1 MRLGDLTPTVDERP
15 DGTVILRAVQ
25 PLGDYPT
32 VLTDRLEYW
41 ARVAPDRTLLAWNR
55 SHGQQSRTAIPDE
68 PRTTRATRIESGT
81 DLRSFERLTY
91 ADALEKVRCLGQAL
105 LDCHLT
111 GPLAILSGN
120 SVEHLLLALAAQ
132 HVGVPYAPISPAY
145 SLVSTDF
152 TALKHVIGLLSPG
165 LVFVSDRTRFARAL
179 DAAVGPDVEVV
190 HALVHGESASDDR
203 KSVSSRR
210 KTRSFESM
218 LSTVPTSDVDLW
230 HMLIAPDDVAK
241 ILFTSGST
249 GTPKGVINTHRM
261 ICSNQQAIVQTLP
274 FLGDAPPVLVD
285 WLPWHHTFGG
295 NHNVGI
301 VVYNGGSLYLDE
313 GRPMPG
319 AFDESVRNLRE
330 VAPTVY
336 LNVPKGYEELVRAF
350 RRDPA
355 LASTFFGRVQVLF
368 YAAAGLSQHVAD
380 ELQEIALAACG
391 ERLVFV
397 TGLGSTETAPMAI
410 CRPWASELS
419 SAIGLPVPGVEAKLV
434 PVGRLRQG
442 LRRAPPERWSAIAE
456 ASGKLEIRVRGPN
469 VTPGYWRQ
477 DELTRDAFDDEGFYC
492 MGDAARP
499 VDPRDLSKG
508 LVFDGR
514 IKEDF
519 KLSTGTWVS
528 VGPLR
533 ARILTHFAP
542 YVRDVVIA
550 GHDRDEVGMLI
561 VPDVDACR
569 TLCRDFP
576 TSAPASA
583 VIGHSAVRNCLR
595 ALLATFA
602 AGATG
607 SATRSSRA
615 IVLEEPPS
623 LDAGEITDK
632 GSLNQRAILDRR
644 RTLVDDLYADQPP
657 SHVIR
662 LDEPAH
668 EC

>member
-1 MRLGDLTPTVDERP
+1 M
-15 DGTVILRAVQ
+15 
-25 PLGDYPT
+25 
-32 VLTDRLEYW
+32 LTDRLAHW
-41 ARVAPDRTLLAWNR
+41 AREVPDRTLLAWQR
-55 SHGQQSRTAIPDE
+55 VP
-68 PRTTRATRIESGT
+68 IESET
-81 DLRSFERLTY
+81 VERSFERLTY
-91 ADALEKVRCLGQAL
+91 GEALEKVRCLGQAL
-105 LDCHLT
+105 LDRELSAER
-111 GPLAILSGN
+111 PLVILSGN

-152 TALKHVIGLLSPG
+152 SALKHIIELLSPG
-165 LVFVSDRTRFARAL
+165 LVFVSGVARFARAL
-179 DAAVGPDVEVV
+179 DATLGSDVEVV
-190 HALVHGESASDDR
+190 DAVAQTESRHVAGGR
-203 KSVSSRR
+203 Q
-210 KTRSFESM
+210 TRSFDS
-218 LSTVPTSDVDLW
+218 LVSTTPTSAVDRR
-230 HMLIAPDDVAK
+230 HVSISRDDIAK

-249 GTPKGVINTHRM
+249 GTPKGVVNTHRM
-261 ICSNQQAIVQTLP
+261 VCSNQQMILQTLP

-330 VAPTVY
+330 VAPTLY

-350 RRDPA
+350 HQDGA
-355 LASTFFGRVQVLF
+355 LAAKFFAGVQVLF
-368 YAAAGLSQHVAD
+368 YAAAGLAQNVAD
-380 ELQEIALAACG
+380 DLQEVAVAACG
-391 ERLVFV
+391 ERLILV

-419 SAIGLPVPGVEAKLV
+419 SAIGLPVPGVEVKLV
-434 PVGRLRQG
+434 
-442 LRRAPPERWSAIAE
+442 AAIAE
-456 ASGKLEIRVRGPN
+456 PGEKLEIRVRGPN

-477 DELTRDAFDDEGFYC
+477 DALTREAFDDEGFYC

-508 LVFDGR
+508 LIFDGR

-533 ARILTHFAP
+533 ARVIAHFTP
-542 YVRDVVIA
+542 YVRDAVIA
-550 GHDRDEVGMLI
+550 GHDRDEAGLLI

-569 TLCRDFP
+569 ALCPDL
-576 TSAPASA
+576 APSSPRSEVIRHAS
-583 VIGHSAVRNCLR
+583 VHDRVRE
-595 ALLATFA
+595 LLITFA

-607 SATRSSRA
+607 SATRLRRA
-615 IVLEEPPS
+615 ILLEEPPS
-623 LDAGEITDK
+623 LDAGEVTDK
-632 GSLNQRAILDRR
+632 GSLNQRTMLCCRQS
-644 RTLVDDLYADQPP
+644 LVEDLYAELPP
-657 SHVIR
+657 PHVITLQPNGR
-662 LDEPAH
+662 AH
-668 EC
+668 EDR

>member
-1 MRLGDLTPTVDERP
+1 MAPRVSPWRRVRLGDLTPIVDERS

-32 VLTDRLEYW
+32 VLTDRLAYW
-41 ARVAPDRTLLAWNR
+41 ARQAPDRTLLAWNLGR
-55 SHGQQSRTAIPDE
+55 GQHEPRT
-68 PRTTRATRIESGT
+68 PRTTRIEPGT
-81 DLRSFERLTY
+81 GGRSFGRLTY
-91 ADALEKVRCLGQAL
+91 RDAFEKVRCLGQAL
-105 LDCHLT
+105 LDRRLSADR
-111 GPLAILSGN
+111 PLAILSGN

-132 HVGVPYAPISPAY
+132 HVGVPYAPVSPAY

-152 TALKHVIGLLSPG
+152 TSLKHVLGLLSPS
-165 LVFVSDRTRFARAL
+165 LVFVSDPERFAPAL
-179 DAAVGPDVEVV
+179 DAAVAPDVEIV
-190 HALVHGESASDDR
+190 HADSTSTHTM
-203 KSVSSRR
+203 RR
-210 KTRSFESM
+210 QTVSFEAI
-218 LSTVPTSDVDLW
+218 LATVPTSEVDRR
-230 HMLIAPDDVAK
+230 HAAVAPDDVAK

-261 ICSNQQAIVQTLP
+261 ICSNQQAILQTLP

-319 AFDESVRNLRE
+319 GFDESVRNLRE

-350 RRDPA
+350 RDDPA
-355 LASTFFGRVQVLF
+355 LASKFFDRVQVLF

-380 ELQEIALAACG
+380 ELQEIAVENCG
-391 ERLVFV
+391 ERLVLV

-410 CRPWASELS
+410 CRPWASELT

-434 PVGRLRQG
+434 PWG
-442 LRRAPPERWSAIAE
+442 A
-456 ASGKLEIRVRGPN
+456 KLEIRVRGPN

-477 DELTRDAFDDEGFYC
+477 DALTREAFDDEGFYC

-533 ARILTHFAP
+533 AKILAHFAP
-542 YVRDVVIA
+542 YVRDAVIA
-550 GHDRDEVGMLI
+550 GHDRDEVGMLV

-569 TLCRDFP
+569 TLCPDLP
-576 TSAPASA
+576 PSAPASA
-583 VIGHSAVRNCLR
+583 VIAHSGVRCCLR
-595 ALLATFA
+595 ARLATFA
-602 AGATG
+602 AVATG
-607 SATRSSRA
+607 SATRLGRA

-623 LDAGEITDK
+623 LDAGEVTDK

-644 RTLVDDLYADQPP
+644 HALVDDLYADQSPP
-657 SHVIR
+657 YVIR
-662 LDEPAH
+662 GE
-668 EC
+668 

>member
-1 MRLGDLTPTVDERP
+1 MAPCDSPWRRVRLGDLTPTVDERP
-15 DGTVILRAVQ
+15 DGTVILRAAQ
-25 PLGDYPT
+25 PLGDYPR

-41 ARVAPDRTLLAWNR
+41 ARQAPDRTLLAWNR
-55 SHGQQSRTAIPDE
+55 GHGQQ
-68 PRTTRATRIESGT
+68 PRSTTRAQPQTTPTTRIDS
-81 DLRSFERLTY
+81 DSDSRSFERLTY

-105 LDCHLT
+105 LDRSLT
-111 GPLAILSGN
+111 ADRPLAILSGN

-132 HVGVPYAPISPAY
+132 HVGVPFAPISPAY
-145 SLVSTDF
+145 SLVSSDF
-152 TALKHVIGLLSPG
+152 TALKQVLGLLSPA
-165 LVFVSDRTRFARAL
+165 LVFVSDRARFARAL
-179 DAAVGPDVEVV
+179 DAAVAPDVEIAQADSTHTRPTRQPVV
-190 HALVHGESASDDR
+190 
-203 KSVSSRR
+203 
-210 KTRSFESM
+210 SFERM
-218 LSTVPTSDVDLW
+218 LATVPTSEVERR
-230 HMLIAPDDVAK
+230 HAAVAQDDVAK

-261 ICSNQQAIVQTLP
+261 ICSNQQAILQTLP
-274 FLGDAPPVLVD
+274 FLGDEPPVLVD

-330 VAPTVY
+330 IAPTVY

-350 RRDPA
+350 RRDPS
-355 LASTFFGRVQVLF
+355 LASKFFNRVQVLF

-380 ELQEIALAACG
+380 ELQEIALETCG
-391 ERLVFV
+391 ERLVLV

-434 PVGRLRQG
+434 PWG
-442 LRRAPPERWSAIAE
+442 A
-456 ASGKLEIRVRGPN
+456 KLEIRVRGPN

-477 DELTRDAFDDEGFYC
+477 DALTREAFDDERFYR

-533 ARILTHFAP
+533 AKILTHFAP
-542 YVRDVVIA
+542 YVRDAVIA
-550 GHDRDEVGMLI
+550 GHDRDEVAMLV

-569 TLCRDFP
+569 TLCPDLP
-576 TSAPASA
+576 ASAPASA
-583 VIGHSAVRNCLR
+583 VIGHSGVRMCLR
-595 ALLATFA
+595 TLLVTFA

-607 SATRSSRA
+607 SATRLGRA
-615 IVLEEPPS
+615 IMLEEPPS
-623 LDAGEITDK
+623 LDAGEVTDK

-644 RTLVDDLYADQPP
+644 RSLVDDLYADQPP
-657 SHVIR
+657 PHVIR
-662 LDEPAH
+662 GDEPAH
-668 EC
+668 EY